1 MSVFVVAVLDF
12 FTGWIVGFR
21 FFVERR
27 IKV

>member
-12 FTGWIVGFR
+12 CTGWIVGVR